1 MYQMFGTRSRR
12 ARLAWAVGAIATLSL
27 SSACGVLGSPE
38 PESGADPAAAFQ
50 GKTMT
55 WVVAYEAGD
64 SQDIAARLIAEYFT
78 KHLPGNPTIEVQNMP
93 GGGGLSALQ
102 YVHKANADGL
112 TLLFAGGSPPTEQL
126 LKPFRPDAT
135 FVDFDIS
142 SFKWIGGTG
151 KESNAVWTNTESG
164 ITNVDQLVASTKRVK
179 GAATR
184 PGSNTYM
191 FISLLKE
198 VTGAPIDIVTGY
210 ESGSD
215 SALALFRNEVQLQ
228 GGTWSTLVNN
238 HQGAPTDV
246 LRPLVV
252 LGKDVPDDAVAA
264 EFKGMSGVPL
274 IEELTT
280 DETKKALIKA
290 AIGTP
295 AGRAA
300 QHRPGHRRGAAGRV
314 RRDRRRPRLRRRSQ
328 AAQAQLRAGPGRPGR
343 EAHQRLPR
351 HAGADGPAVPEAA
364 RRGVN
369 RSYAGR
375 AKARPVASLREDVT
389 NRAG

>member
-64 SQDIAARLIAEYFT
+64 SQDIAARLIAEFFT

-126 LKPFRPDAT
+126 LKPYRPDAT

-238 HQGAPTDV
+238 HQGAPSDV

-252 LGKDVPDDAVAA
+252 LGKDVPDDAVSA
-264 EFKGMSGVPL
+264 EFKGMTGVPL

-290 AIGTP
+290 AIGPLDWGRLLAAPPNTDPAIVEALRDAFIATGDDPGFAEGLKQRKLSYELVRGDQVEKLINDYLATP
-295 AGRAA
+295 E
-300 QHRPGHRRGAAGRV
+300 PMV
-314 RRDRRRPRLRRRSQ
+314 RQYLK
-328 AAQAQLRAGPGRPGR
+328 LLG
-343 EAHQRLPR
+343 E
-351 HAGADGPAVPEAA
+351 E
-364 RRGVN
+364 
-369 RSYAGR
+369 
-375 AKARPVASLREDVT
+375 
-389 NRAG
+389 